1 MLPGWGRVW
10 RERRQDAGRPKI
22 GKVQA
27 EAKDTAEGLAW
38 MPCSQC
44 KDSGPNRAVQA
55 EATQTGTKDLGV
67 YEGVSRSGLPRKL
80 ILAGGLCAGWYFM
93 SAHGP

>member
-10 RERRQDAGRPKI
+10 RERRQDTGRPKI

-27 EAKDTAEGLAW
+27 EAKDAAEGLAW

-44 KDSGPNRAVQA
+44 NDSGPNWAAQA
-55 EATQTGTKDLGV
+55 EATQTG
-67 YEGVSRSGLPRKL
+67 RAPRKVD
-80 ILAGGLCAGWYFM
+80 LASVGGKNETT
-93 SAHGP
+93 

>member
-27 EAKDTAEGLAW
+27 EAKDAAEGLAW

-44 KDSGPNRAVQA
+44 NDSGPNRAAQA
-55 EATQTGTKDLGV
+55 EATQTG
-67 YEGVSRSGLPRKL
+67 RAPRKVD
-80 ILAGGLCAGWYFM
+80 LASVGGKNETT
-93 SAHGP
+93 

>member
-44 KDSGPNRAVQA
+44 KDSGPNHAVQA
-55 EATQTGTKDLGV
+55 EATQTG
-67 YEGVSRSGLPRKL
+67 RAPRKVD
-80 ILAGGLCAGWYFM
+80 LASV
-93 SAHGP
+93 SAKNETT